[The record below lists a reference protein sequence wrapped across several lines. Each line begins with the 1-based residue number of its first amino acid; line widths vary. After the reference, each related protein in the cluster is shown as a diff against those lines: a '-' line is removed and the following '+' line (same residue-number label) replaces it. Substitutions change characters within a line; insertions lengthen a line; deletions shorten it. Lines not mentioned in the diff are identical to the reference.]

1 MANEFRVKEG
11 LIVDGVTGSGVNP
24 VQISDAVISSASALE
39 VRSTANADPSI
50 LIHSNGGDDETIKI
64 RSNQGTGADSIILVS
79 DEGGITL
86 DAELDIA
93 LDANGGDV
101 FVKDNGAV
109 YGSLT
114 NSSGALHIYSGTTAV
129 LKLGTNSVVSNA
141 SFMGD
146 LTVGGTDQTG
156 SAANRFQVNSPS
168 GSGETIEARLRTSV
182 ETPSVAAGVA
192 NVLVLDNGNKASG
205 AAQGMITTIGSAA
218 ATDQNTQVWFWG
230 RMDSYN
236 RYSLGYVSGKH
247 WDTSSFAGSATSP
260 EKAAQ
265 SVFQVDENGRILVG
279 AANGEAAGTEGPQNM
294 VTVFVDDDDG
304 QDGMTFL
311 RQDETTSSGDLLGAI
326 GFDSADGNMPSLATE
341 ASAYIAAY
349 ATEAHAAGNKGG
361 ALVFGVTHLTDDDDT
376 TSQEVMR
383 ISSDSATSAFVQ
395 IGNVNDSGG
404 ELRFMEDTD
413 DNTSSATQFAAFR
426 AQAMAASYTMI
437 LPAAQ
442 GTAGQVL
449 DIASVSGTEITLA
462 WDDVA
467 TGGGGDVTAGSSFNT
482 AGVLMAS
489 NGSSAKQ
496 IDVPGATLTTNG
508 QGLTVGGATIVQPG
522 SSVGAA
528 ALTLTATD
536 VDQIALDINA
546 SNTTANVLD
555 ITADAATTAHVI
567 NVSAD
572 GLTGTGG
579 FMKMASTGLT
589 VADGGTSALMDM
601 VVTNDST
608 AAQTSYGMSID
619 YNKTGVTASGKT
631 AIVAG
636 LAVDIDD
643 SATNHASGTATIY
656 GGIFT
661 SNSANAT
668 GTITNI
674 GVYATAGGGD
684 SNYAGIFE
692 AGNVGIGTST
702 PDHTLEVAS
711 SSANEPVLAIT
722 NTHSGT
728 TSGELRFNK
737 DTSSGDDNDVMGMIS
752 FYGTDAGEATHERLA
767 YMDAI
772 ITDSAAG
779 SEAAS
784 LRFYVAEN
792 DATLTQG
799 LLIAGQAD
807 NDGEVDV
814 TIGAGS
820 GSTATVAGDL
830 NITGDLT
837 VTGTTTTVHVETTTT
852 SSGIIFEGTTG
863 DGHDGTLTSSV
874 AGGDVTY
881 TLPNLG
887 GHVALFA
894 VAPAATITSTPAE
907 LNLLDTAVANT
918 VVNSK
923 AVIYGSSGELA
934 GTLSTAAQAN
944 ITSVGTLTALTVDD
958 VAINGKVITMTGS
971 SSDTVTMTAATNG
984 EFTLA
989 TVDAGGAAGHMNL
1002 DADGKIV
1009 LNTADDEHVVFEQ
1022 AGVDYLAIGQGTVA
1036 IADIEDSAGATVV
1049 DTWDATVYTAVK
1061 YLLVVENVTDSTQ
1074 RMAVEM
1080 FVMGDDQPSNS
1091 AAYAT
1096 TYAVLYDA
1104 EIGTFSAAGRS
1115 SSNLI
1120 DLKYTPTA
1128 TGGTVNHR
1136 VRVVAQRVAS
1146 LT

>member
-101 FVKDNGAV
+101 FVKDNGTV

-114 NSSGALHIYSGTTAV
+114 NSSGALHIYSGTSAV

-146 LTVGGTDQTG
+146 LTVGGTAQTG
-156 SAANRFQVNSPS
+156 SAANRLQVNSPS
-168 GSGETIEARLRTSV
+168 GSAETVEARIRTSI
-182 ETPSVAAGVA
+182 ETPSTIAGVS
-192 NVLVLDNGNKASG
+192 NVLVLDNGNKASV
-205 AAQGMITTIGSAA
+205 AAQGMVTTIGSSA
-218 ATDQNTQVWFWG
+218 ATDGNTQAWFWG
-230 RMDSYN
+230 RMDTYN
-236 RYSLGYVSGKH
+236 VYSLGYTSGKH

-265 SVFQVDENGRILVG
+265 SLFQVDSTGRILVG
-279 AANGEAAGTEGPQNM
+279 ANNAGNAGTAGPQNM
-294 VTVFVDDDDG
+294 VTVHIDDDDG
-304 QDGMTFL
+304 QDGMIFI
-311 RQDETTSSGDLLGAI
+311 RQDSSTASGDLLGAI
-326 GFDSADGNMPSLATE
+326 GFDSTDGNVPSLATE

-361 ALVFGVTHLTDDDDT
+361 ALVFGVTHLTDNDDT

-395 IGNVNDSGG
+395 ISNVDDSGG

-413 DNTSSATQFAAFR
+413 DNTSSATQYAAFK

-449 DIASVSGTEITLA
+449 DIASVNSTEITLA

-546 SNTTANVLD
+546 SNTTADVLD
-555 ITADAATTAHVI
+555 IAADAVTTAKVIDVTADALTTGKFFRFTSSSVTLG
-567 NVSAD
+567 D
-572 GLTGTGG
+572 GE
-579 FMKMASTGLT
+579 S
-589 VADGGTSALMDM
+589 SILMDTSM
-601 VVTNDST
+601 TNDST
-608 AAQTSYGMSID
+608 AAQTAFGMVID
-619 YNKTGVTASGKT
+619 YNKSGITATGKT
-631 AIVAG
+631 ADITG
-636 LAVDIDD
+636 FGVDLDD
-643 SATNHASGTATIY
+643 SATNHGSSTVNLFA
-656 GGIFT
+656 GIFT
-661 SNSANAT
+661 ADSANSQ
-668 GTITNI
+668 GTTKNVGIHASAS
-674 GVYATAGGGD
+674 GAS

-692 AGNVGIGTST
+692 AGNVGIGTTT
-702 PDHTLEVAS
+702 PDHTLEIAS

-767 YMDAI
+767 YMDAVV
-772 ITDSAAG
+772 TDSAAG

-784 LRFYVAEN
+784 IRFFVAEN

-799 LLIAGQAD
+799 LVIAGQAD

-934 GTLSTAAQAN
+934 GTLSTAAQTN
-944 ITSVGTLTALTVDD
+944 VTSLGTLSALTVDD
-958 VAINGKVITMTGS
+958 VAINGKVITMTGDTD
-971 SSDTVTMTAATNG
+971 DTVVMTAAANG
-984 EFTLA
+984 EFTIA
-989 TVDAGGAAGHMNL
+989 TTDNAAAAGHMNL

-1091 AAYAT
+1091 AAYST
-1096 TYAVLYDA
+1096 TYAVLFDA

-1115 SSNLI
+1115 TSNLI